1 MTQSN
6 SDKINIESNAS
17 VSFITTNNDIP
28 LPSIS
33 QRVNNVKPIK
43 KIIADDGITIEEMQ
57 NLLDITEEDLFST
70 KESLAQLKLKNQLL
84 DKELISVLKHK
95 NEIASGSSYLKDF
108 IENRLRGILE
118 DVKNHLLSNSFY
130 YTVCKET
137 NNNNCIYIEKLEN
150 ISRKILSNNLR
161 DKTEDLMK
169 GKMVYAQTLN
179 EQMKLLEKLK
189 PDNEKLIERINRI
202 LYEEIN
208 PNGAILKIDSHII
221 EKALID
227 EILTIKI
234 DNTDKSNVID
244 KLKIKIEDLE
254 KHILVL
260 LSQDVTKENEAFR
273 NNLKKIMQLQKKIE
287 ENENENITSQVL
299 QKVQLI
305 IFNISSPLSISKTI
319 KRKI

>member
-1 MTQSN
+1 MTQSK
-6 SDKINIESNAS
+6 SDKINIESNVS
-17 VSFITTNNDIP
+17 ESFITTNNDI
-28 LPSIS
+28 LLHSIS
-33 QRVNNVKPIK
+33 PRIYDVKPIK
-43 KIIADDGITIEEMQ
+43 KIIADDGITIVEIQ

-70 KESLAQLKLKNQLL
+70 KESLAQLKSKNLLL

-95 NEIASGSSYLKDF
+95 NEISSGYSYLKDF
-108 IENRLRGILE
+108 IENRLRGLLE
-118 DVKNHLLSNSFY
+118 DIKIHLLSNSFY

-137 NNNNCIYIEKLEN
+137 NNNNCIYMEKLEN
-150 ISRKILSNNLR
+150 SSGKILSNNLW

-169 GKMVYAQTLN
+169 GKMMAQTLN
-179 EQMKLLEKLK
+179 EQIKLLEKLK

-208 PNGAILKIDSHII
+208 PNSATLKIDSHFS

-227 EILTIKI
+227 EILIVKI
-234 DNTDKSNVID
+234 DNTDKSNIIN

-287 ENENENITSQVL
+287 EKENENITSQVL
-299 QKVQLI
+299 QKV
-305 IFNISSPLSISKTI
+305 
-319 KRKI
+319 